1 MGFMHSSVVRESLF
15 IPCIFLIG
23 VRFIDDQSMRSQRE
37 KKRKEKKKRN
47 DMFVYGILLHWA
59 LMSTF
64 EVYLLGIFVIVGTC
78 EIFI

>member
-1 MGFMHSSVVRESLF
+1 MYSSVVRESLF

-23 VRFIDDQSMRSQRE
+23 VRFIDDQSMHIQ
-37 KKRKEKKKRN
+37 KKKRN

-64 EVYLLGIFVIVGTC
+64 EVCLLGIFDIVGSC
-78 EIFI
+78 EMFI